1 MQAVTKNKSSAK
13 TGAKESTENA
23 ESEVIS
29 WTIYFSF
36 IWNVS
41 AKFGSHI
48 WHGYIENMATIHKVK
63 LNILTAYGFTL
74 SSLIAMIFTQIH
86 EFKQWTWILT
96 GKEKSAD
103 AK

>member
-23 ESEVIS
+23 ESEVRL
-29 WTIYFSF
+29 WTIYFIF

-74 SSLIAMIFTQIH
+74 SSLIAMTFPQIH
-86 EFKQWTWILT
+86 EFKKWTWIFT